1 MKLSVAILSLALSQA
16 TAEVKPLKRLIEW
29 SDDFENPDK
38 GADPPQNILGGDFI
52 EPGSR
57 PWLVPVVGRYFCGGS
72 LISPSAVMTGEI
84 SSCLALDVLQQS
96 SSLNE
101 PDLTDAI
108 SLFYYLWQP
117 LIVLLAWMVMSG
129 KCNSLSFLHHSFK
142 MFLLL
147 TNLAIYTPL
156 ACTQASTIMGGFQS
170 L

>member
-96 SSLNE
+96 SS
-101 PDLTDAI
+101 
-108 SLFYYLWQP
+108 
-117 LIVLLAWMVMSG
+117 
-129 KCNSLSFLHHSFK
+129 FK
-142 MFLLL
+142 
-147 TNLAIYTPL
+147 
-156 ACTQASTIMGGFQS
+156 
-170 L
+170 